1 MQERPVIDTV
11 YEEQASST
19 VLSITTRQEPTE
31 VTKDCRSWSEM
42 EYTTVRDD
50 DDDTLVIKDD
60 SENHNHRLTSWIKVT
75 KPQK

>member
-1 MQERPVIDTV
+1 MQERPVTDTV

-19 VLSITTRQEPTE
+19 VLSIPTRQEPTE
-31 VTKDCRSWSEM
+31 VTKDCRSWSDM
-42 EYTTVRDD
+42 EYTTGRED

-75 KPQK
+75 KLQE